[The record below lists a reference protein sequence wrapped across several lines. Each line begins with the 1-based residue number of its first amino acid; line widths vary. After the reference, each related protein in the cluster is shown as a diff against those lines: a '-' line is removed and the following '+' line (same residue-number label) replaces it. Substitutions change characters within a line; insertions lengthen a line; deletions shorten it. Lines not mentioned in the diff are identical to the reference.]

1 MKFWDL
7 LYKRYS
13 NPLELLQQMFETGQL
28 CDFIEELVQ
37 IRNEEMQE
45 RTAWEY
51 YLHTVCREMSFEE
64 FMRRSKQPEE
74 PETIGKDRKVEIVKD
89 SFDILARQ

>member
-1 MKFWDL
+1 M

-28 CDFIEELVQ
+28 LEFIDEFIQ
-37 IRNEEMQE
+37 IWNEEREEQAM
-45 RTAWEY
+45 WEL

-64 FMRRSKQPEE
+64 FMRRTKQPEE
-74 PETIGKDRKVEIVKD
+74 PETIGKDRMTEIVKH
-89 SFDILARQ
+89 SLELLGK